1 MLDLNLIREK
11 TDYVKEALAKKGW
24 NVDFTEL
31 LAKVGLGA
39 ATTGTQACMFWFTD
53 EPKMPKCLIEK

>member
-11 TDYVKEALAKKGW
+11 TDYVKEALAKNGW

-31 LAKVGLGA
+31 LAKLE
-39 ATTGTQACMFWFTD
+39 Q
-53 EPKMPKCLIEK
+53 